1 MRFAVTAR
9 SSRGKRDRVQDNLV
23 LDCFRK
29 NWCHADLSLQIRPR
43 SSNPSSSWP
52 TSGLPTNEIKGYH
65 VKEQG
70 AYWFRPVLMRALQTI
85 SASSMAHHGHDHA
98 YAAVVLAGGYEEAG
112 DHGRFQVA
120 AGDVLLHDRFEA
132 HLDRFSASG
141 AVVLNLRLPAESS
154 FAPGAAKIADPDSIV
169 SAAERS
175 QTKAVNLLL
184 SAIQP
189 RAVMYADWPDELAA
203 TLIDDPSLRLGRW
216 AETKGLRAWTVSRG
230 FAQVFGVSP
239 EVFRVRARARQ
250 AWRLIQ
256 TSGCPLAQIAYHLGF
271 ADQSHMTRGV
281 KQLTRSTPRA
291 WRAAANRYKTTPASR
306 V

>member
-98 YAAVVLAGGYEEAG
+98 YAAVVLAGGYE
-112 DHGRFQVA
+112 GRGIMEDFKLPLVMSSYTI
-120 AGDVLLHDRFEA
+120 VLRRTWIGFLRQGQ
-132 HLDRFSASG
+132 LCSIC
-141 AVVLNLRLPAESS
+141 VCLQNLRS
-154 FAPGAAKIADPDSIV
+154 
-169 SAAERS
+169 
-175 QTKAVNLLL
+175 
-184 SAIQP
+184 
-189 RAVMYADWPDELAA
+189 
-203 TLIDDPSLRLGRW
+203 
-216 AETKGLRAWTVSRG
+216 
-230 FAQVFGVSP
+230 
-239 EVFRVRARARQ
+239 
-250 AWRLIQ
+250 
-256 TSGCPLAQIAYHLGF
+256 HLG
-271 ADQSHMTRGV
+271 QRRL
-281 KQLTRSTPRA
+281 LTRTPL
-291 WRAAANRYKTTPASR
+291 
-306 V
+306 